1 MKKQKIQEVKRK
13 SPNQLMTFLPS
24 TSVPNVHTKLTAL
37 SPSRNMSKKN
47 TKLFLYLNVKSVTT
61 SPRKV
66 TELDLMVTVAPNY
79 VSDVESGTQVAIH
92 AVSQMML
99 DA

>member
-1 MKKQKIQEVKRK
+1 
-13 SPNQLMTFLPS
+13 MT
-24 TSVPNVHTKLTAL
+24 TG
-37 SPSRNMSKKN
+37 
-47 TKLFLYLNVKSVTT
+47 
-61 SPRKV
+61 PRKV

-79 VSDVESGTQVAIH
+79 VSDVENGTQVAIH